1 MIRPR
6 TEQIVTIERFILEHQ
21 PQEAKGD
28 FTNLLYDVALAAK
41 AIAHKTNRAGLLDVL
56 GRAGGVN
63 VQGEDQQKLDVY
75 ADTIIYRLCDHT
87 GRLCCMASEEQEEL
101 VEIPPEYAKGNYV
114 LVYDPLDGSS
124 NIDVNVSIGTIFAIF
139 RCVDWEK
146 RGRLQDVLQP
156 GRNMVAAGYV
166 LYGAST
172 MLVYTTG
179 AGVHG
184 FTLDPELGEF
194 LLTNDNMRVPE
205 PPRYYSVNHSYFGR
219 WSPGVQ
225 QYVRWLGGRDGNDA
239 PLMSQRYIGSL
250 VADFHRNLL
259 RGGVFVYPA
268 ETNKPQGKLRLLYE
282 AAPLAFL
289 IEEAGGYAS
298 DGYRSIRDIEPLDLH
313 QRVPV
318 FIGNRQLVEKAEE
331 FLAQEARVQAEMS
344 ENEALTEEVLS
355 EEAL

>member
-1 MIRPR
+1 MTQPSVER
-6 TEQIVTIERFILEHQ
+6 IVTIERFILENQ
-21 PQEAKGD
+21 PEEAKGD
-28 FTNLLYDVALAAK
+28 FTNLLYDIALAAK

-56 GRAGGVN
+56 GRTGDVN
-63 VQGEDQQKLDVY
+63 VQGEQQQKLDIY
-75 ADTIIYRLCDHT
+75 ADTIIYRLCNHT
-87 GRLCCMASEEQEEL
+87 GRLCCMASEEQPGIIAIPEEY
-101 VEIPPEYAKGNYV
+101 EKGDYV

-139 RCVDWEK
+139 RCLEHEK
-146 RGRLQDVLQP
+146 RGRIEDVLQP

-194 LLTNDNMRVPE
+194 LLSNDNMRVPE
-205 PPRYYSVNHSYFGR
+205 PPRYYSVNHSYYGR
-219 WSPGVQ
+219 WSAGVQ
-225 QYVRWLGGRDGNDA
+225 RYVRWLSGRDGEDA
-239 PLMSQRYIGSL
+239 PALSERYIGSL

-268 ETNKPQGKLRLLYE
+268 DVNKPNGKLRLLYE

-298 DGYRSIRDIEPLDLH
+298 DGHGSIREIKPRDLH
-313 QRVPV
+313 ERVPV
-318 FIGNRQLVEKAEE
+318 FIGNRQLVEKAELL
-331 FLAQEARVQAEMS
+331 LAQEEMDTRVEGVINTA
-344 ENEALTEEVLS
+344 
-355 EEAL
+355 